1 MDKSL
6 YKSEQKALGFEF
18 IGVFAFPLACL
29 LPKASVGARLVKAK
43 GPYRTNVPESAT
55 RIFDS
60 LTTVTQGSPPEGD
73 CCFICGEDA
82 SFLCSTC
89 TLWSHRE
96 CCNALA
102 RKATATATVSTE
114 ACGAEELEPDV
125 DLDLIEAIAQ
135 KYISS
140 SGDAQGVNITSLI
153 AFDSSAASDE
163 FSHMSISLVDTS
175 CCLCSCALQYCGYAS
190 LKGA

>member
-6 YKSEQKALGFEF
+6 YKSEQKPWALGFEF

-135 KYISS
+135 KYIHQFFWGR
-140 SGDAQGVNITSLI
+140 SGCQ
-153 AFDSSAASDE
+153 
-163 FSHMSISLVDTS
+163 H
-175 CCLCSCALQYCGYAS
+175 Y
-190 LKGA
+190 

>member
-1 MDKSL
+1 M
-6 YKSEQKALGFEF
+6 
-18 IGVFAFPLACL
+18 
-29 LPKASVGARLVKAK
+29 KAK

-190 LKGA
+190 LKGACVSAS